1 LKDDTSFFKKIY
13 FNISTSNFSW
23 TTEVN
28 TDKFTLGKWKQTTDK
43 YLFIKN
49 RLYFY
54 ECIMEDNDTM
64 HHYKTKKDHSRHA
77 VSLDN
82 WTYESRWIII
92 STRFS
97 ITKRLEYRVWLN
109 NLIFEGHRFL
119 WGGKNKVC
127 MRLVRCE
134 LWYVCDILFKGVWNK
149 LGLNSGLWVCV
160 CVCESSRIGFWCCAA
175 VFAINRNLRIAKS
188 YCFALFLHYH
198 KPQVLD
204 LMIGKKKIFFIN
216 MLYFIDWLTRISFKL
231 CLSE

>member
-1 LKDDTSFFKKIY
+1 MISCIITKPRKI
-13 FNISTSNFSW
+13 IQDMQW
-23 TTEVN
+23 
-28 TDKFTLGKWKQTTDK
+28 
-43 YLFIKN
+43 
-49 RLYFY
+49 
-54 ECIMEDNDTM
+54 
-64 HHYKTKKDHSRHA
+64 
-77 VSLDN
+77 VSIIE
-82 WTYESRWIII
+82 TYESRWIII